1 MEIRDAVEADA
12 ERLAALTGAPTD
24 VMRNLVHDRT
34 VRVAA
39 EPPGGSAGDT
49 DPAEQGTDSRD
60 EHAGVTE
67 ESGDDDHEAG
77 DYEADVAT
85 GDAPGGDTDTEA
97 DDTDREAVRG
107 FVSFDA
113 RASTVHVT
121 QLEGDPGTCERL
133 LEEPRRFAAGEGMSV
148 ELLVPEGEDGTR
160 TAAER
165 AGFEDRGSGPRF
177 GGTPTIRYRWEPDG

>member
-12 ERLAALTGAPTD
+12 ERLAALTDAPTD
-24 VMRNLVHDRT
+24 FMRNLVHDRT

-39 EPPGGSAGDT
+39 ASPKGADDDADDPEADDATGDGAETEMETELESETDADADT
-49 DPAEQGTDSRD
+49 DAET
-60 EHAGVTE
+60 
-67 ESGDDDHEAG
+67 DDDHG
-77 DYEADVAT
+77 
-85 GDAPGGDTDTEA
+85 
-97 DDTDREAVRG
+97 EAVRG

-121 QLEGDPGTCERL
+121 QLEGDPGTCVRL
-133 LEEPRRFAAGEGMSV
+133 LEATRRFAAGEGMSV